1 MGEGNFRKGTGGR
14 ESIERIEH
22 PIQDK
27 EGSLVDRLQSRVDN
41 WSETVARRIVQ
52 NVVDAIETDV
62 TKATDARLSY
72 CVVAIEVP
80 SKEVNDS
87 IWSDIKKRLGRWLE
101 ENGLEYYF
109 PKGNGWHD
117 LDMSLFNKRGELG
130 KKGWNQKV
138 FFKNTGSRV
147 DGGYNYSETF
157 SLGHSHSKIW
167 IETEWSGL
175 MLEDYPRHR
184 NSDRDSEK
192 YPLFLHWK
200 IDYPE
205 GKKRGEE
212 E

>member
-1 MGEGNFRKGTGGR
+1 MGEDNFRKGTGGR

-52 NVVDAIETDV
+52 NVVDAIETEV

-87 IWSDIKKRLGRWLE
+87 IWSDIKKRLGSWLKK
-101 ENGLEYYF
+101 NGLEYYF
-109 PKGNGWHD
+109 PKGNVWD
-117 LDMSLFNKRGELG
+117 RLDMSLFNKSRELG
-130 KKGWNQKV
+130 KKGWNREI
-138 FFKNTGSRV
+138 FFYDTGSHESA
-147 DGGYNYSETF
+147 GYNYSETF
-157 SLGHSHSKIW
+157 ELGGHSTIW
-167 IETEWSGL
+167 IEEEWSGL
-175 MLEDYPRHR
+175 MLEDYPRVR
-184 NSDRDSEK
+184 IRDGDTEE
-192 YPLFLHWK
+192 YRLLLHWK

-205 GKKRGEE
+205 GE
-212 E
+212 

>member
-52 NVVDAIETDV
+52 NVVDAIETKV
-62 TKATDARLSY
+62 TEATDARISY

-87 IWSDIKKRLGRWLE
+87 IWSDIKKRLGSWLKK
-101 ENGLEYYF
+101 NGLEYYF
-109 PKGNGWHD
+109 PKENVWED
-117 LDMSLFNKRGELG
+117 LDMSLFDKRGKLG
-130 KKGWNQKV
+130 KKGWNQEI
-138 FFKNTGSRV
+138 FFKHTGSHV
-147 DGGYNYSETF
+147 SGGYNYSAKF
-157 SLGHSHSKIW
+157 SLGRHSTIR
-167 IETEWSGL
+167 IEKEWSGL
-175 MLEDYPRHR
+175 MLEAYPRHR
-184 NSDRDSEK
+184 NEGGDAEQ
-192 YPLFLHWK
+192 YPLLLHWK

-205 GKKRGEE
+205 GKKNES
-212 E
+212 

>member
-62 TKATDARLSY
+62 TEATDARLSY

-87 IWSDIKKRLGRWLE
+87 IWSDIKKRLGSWLKK
-101 ENGLEYYF
+101 NGLEYYF
-109 PKGNGWHD
+109 PKGESWVAPHP
-117 LDMSLFNKRGELG
+117 SIFNKKGKLG
-130 KKGWNQKV
+130 MKGWDKEK
-138 FFKNTGSRV
+138 FFDDAQAHDVDYGEKISFRQRPRRV
-147 DGGYNYSETF
+147 G
-157 SLGHSHSKIW
+157 
-167 IETEWSGL
+167 IEEEWSGL
-175 MLEDYPRHR
+175 ILEGFPRHTR
-184 NSDRDSEK
+184 RRDTEE
-192 YPLFLHWK
+192 YLLFLHWK

-205 GKKRGEE
+205 GE
-212 E
+212 